1 MTDELPP
8 GLIKPFEHMTLE
20 ELREAEEHWAVESE
34 KLDAI
39 IRDLRKLQKAVRAV
53 RHLGYLPRQME
64 KAAGTWRAQREA
76 EDWAKRAAAARDP

>member
-1 MTDELPP
+1 MSDLAP

-20 ELREAEEHWAVESE
+20 ELREAEAHWAIESE
-34 KLDAI
+34 KLDGI

-64 KAAGTWRAQREA
+64 RAAGTWRAQRER
-76 EDWAKRAAAARDP
+76 EDWAMRAAATQDD